1 MWSPRQPQQAST
13 SGESK
18 LDSLT
23 VCNSSECLLC
33 RNCPKSVEMSIVY
46 RGLGLKS
53 LMPTLPS
60 SVSGAA
66 EGSPRK
72 NRMWMLQHY
81 RIYTCNLSCSIINY
95 KSNSVGVHRKL
106 LSCKSGWREHK
117 NDKACQTT
125 KNNYPAVVPQRLQT
139 FPFGPKWPF
148 KRTIKRKEPKLEAA
162 RVFYFCQD
170 LLAHHAKPKA

>member
-33 RNCPKSVEMSIVY
+33 RNCPKSIEMSIVY

-125 KNNYPAVVPQRLQT
+125 KKQLSRSGPAASSNIPVWSKVT
-139 FPFGPKWPF
+139 F
-148 KRTIKRKEPKLEAA
+148 
-162 RVFYFCQD
+162 
-170 LLAHHAKPKA
+170 